1 MNRKNPGF
9 STLLLLIM
17 VSFMVSCNPSKNTYS
32 SDPQGSKARETSR
45 ILFLNY
51 QISRDSTKTNYSAQ
65 LINTILKDGTIKV
78 DQQHNDQAE
87 INDLELLVLD
97 RNQQIISHRYIPNP
111 LDKSVEYVNNAGQFE
126 RKMIHLDSAQFS
138 IRLQIEPGASSILLN
153 RFIGNE
159 TEAKLLLKTPIL

>member
-126 RKMIHLDSAQFS
+126 RKMIQCAVQYKASGR
-138 IRLQIEPGASSILLN
+138 IRCKFHTA
-153 RFIGNE
+153 
-159 TEAKLLLKTPIL
+159 